1 MNKTLSDMGTAILF
15 VVIAAALIVWFH
27 AKLVRMSG
35 SLSRMRRMMTSVGL
49 DPDNLAS
56 SDAGAGL
63 DMQAVRTR
71 CRMCPAEDLCE
82 RWLAGEV
89 TGDNGFCPNAKIFG
103 GAVRAG

>member
-1 MNKTLSDMGTAILF
+1 MNMTLSDMGTAILF
-15 VVIAAALIVWFH
+15 VVIAAALIVWFR
-27 AKLVRMSG
+27 AKLVSG

-49 DPDNLAS
+49 DPDKLAS
-56 SDAGAGL
+56 PDAGAGL

-89 TGDNGFCPNAKIFG
+89 AGDNGFCPNAKIFG
-103 GAVRAG
+103 GVVRAG

>member
-1 MNKTLSDMGTAILF
+1 MNMTLSDMGTAILF
-15 VVIAAALIVWFH
+15 VVIAATLIVWFRK
-27 AKLVRMSG
+27 KLSAA
-35 SLSRMRRMMTSVGL
+35 SLSRMHRMMASVGL
-49 DPDNLAS
+49 DPDKVAS

-89 TGDNGFCPNAKIFG
+89 DGDNGFCPNAKIFG

>member
-1 MNKTLSDMGTAILF
+1 MNMTLSNMGTAILF
-15 VVIAAALIVWFH
+15 VVIAAALIVWFR
-27 AKLVRMSG
+27 AKLVSG

-49 DPDNLAS
+49 DPDKLAS
-56 SDAGAGL
+56 SDAGVGL

-89 TGDNGFCPNAKIFG
+89 AGDNGFCPNAKIFG
-103 GAVRAG
+103 GVVRAG

>member
-1 MNKTLSDMGTAILF
+1 MNMTLSDMGTAILF
-15 VVIAAALIVWFH
+15 VVTAAALIVWFR
-27 AKLVRMSG
+27 AKHVSG

-89 TGDNGFCPNAKIFG
+89 AGDNGFCPNAKIFG

>member
-1 MNKTLSDMGTAILF
+1 MNMTLSDMGTGILF
-15 VVIAAALIVWFH
+15 VVIAAALIVWFR
-27 AKLVRMSG
+27 AKLASG

-49 DPDNLAS
+49 DPDKLPS
-56 SDAGAGL
+56 SDGETGL

-89 TGDNGFCPNAKIFG
+89 AGDNGFCPNAKIFG
-103 GAVRAG
+103 GVVRAG

>member
-1 MNKTLSDMGTAILF
+1 MNVTLSDMGTGILF
-15 VVIAAALIVWFH
+15 VVIAAALIVWFR
-27 AKLVRMSG
+27 AKLVSG

-49 DPDNLAS
+49 DPDKLAS
-56 SDAGAGL
+56 SDGEAGL

-89 TGDNGFCPNAKIFG
+89 AGDNGFCPNAKIFG
-103 GAVRAG
+103 GVVRAA

>member
-1 MNKTLSDMGTAILF
+1 MNMTLSDMGTAILF
-15 VVIAAALIVWFH
+15 VVIAAALIVWFR
-27 AKLVRMSG
+27 AKLASG
-35 SLSRMRRMMTSVGL
+35 SLSRMHRMMTSVGL
-49 DPDNLAS
+49 DRDKVAS

-89 TGDNGFCPNAKIFG
+89 AGDNGFCPNAKTF
-103 GAVRAG
+103 GAVVRTG

>member
-1 MNKTLSDMGTAILF
+1 MNMTLSDMGTAILF

-27 AKLVRMSG
+27 AKLVSG

-89 TGDNGFCPNAKIFG
+89 AGDNGFCPNAKIFG

>member
-1 MNKTLSDMGTAILF
+1 MNMTLSDRGTAFLF
-15 VVIAAALIVWFH
+15 IVVAAALIVWFR
-27 AKLVRMSG
+27 AKLVSG
-35 SLSRMRRMMTSVGL
+35 SLSRMRRMMTGVGL

-63 DMQAVRTR
+63 NMQAVRTR
-71 CRMCPAEDLCE
+71 CRICPAEDLCE

-89 TGDNGFCPNAKIFG
+89 AGDNGFCPNAKIFG

>member
-1 MNKTLSDMGTAILF
+1 MNMTLSDMETAILF
-15 VVIAAALIVWFH
+15 VVIAAAWIVWFR
-27 AKLVRMSG
+27 AKLVSG

-89 TGDNGFCPNAKIFG
+89 AGDNGFCPNAKIFG

>member
-1 MNKTLSDMGTAILF
+1 MNMTLSDMGTAILF
-15 VVIAAALIVWFH
+15 VVIAAALIVWFR
-27 AKLVRMSG
+27 AKLVSG
-35 SLSRMRRMMTSVGL
+35 SLSRMRRMMTGVGL

-63 DMQAVRTR
+63 NMQAVRTR
-71 CRMCPAEDLCE
+71 CRICPAEDLCE

-89 TGDNGFCPNAKIFG
+89 AGDNGFCPNAKIFG

>member
-1 MNKTLSDMGTAILF
+1 MNMTLSDMGTAILF
-15 VVIAAALIVWFH
+15 VVIAAALIVWFR
-27 AKLVRMSG
+27 AKLVSG

-49 DPDNLAS
+49 DPDKLAS
-56 SDAGAGL
+56 SYAGAGL

-89 TGDNGFCPNAKIFG
+89 AGDNGFCPNAKIFG